1 MDYNERTYTQ
11 QHVYGA
17 DFLSKTVNC
26 VHNGINVSI
35 IRYILGILKVKSF
48 DFNLRPLSKI

>member
-35 IRYILGILKVKSF
+35 IRYIWDFEGKVIRLQFKTF
-48 DFNLRPLSKI
+48 K

>member
-11 QHVYGA
+11 QHVFGA

-35 IRYILGILKVKSF
+35 YHQIYFGDFEGKVIRLQFKTFK
-48 DFNLRPLSKI
+48 